1 MKKEVLKL
9 VGLLAY
15 MVITLMVFQA
25 LFGPMY
31 R

>member
-25 LFGPMY
+25 VFGPMY

>member
-15 MVITLMVFQA
+15 MVITLMVFEA
-25 LFGPMY
+25 IFGPMY

>member
-9 VGLLAY
+9 VGLVAY
-15 MVITLMVFQA
+15 MVITLMVFEA
-25 LFGPMY
+25 VFGPMY

>member
-1 MKKEVLKL
+1 MKRELLKL

-15 MVITLMVFQA
+15 MIVTMMIFQS